1 MKKVISLL
9 LIIVNFLLMIPTYT
23 FASEY
28 CYPGNVVVVEK
39 SSGTLVSDVL
49 SVVKLALGAGILYVL
64 YEAGIIGLM
73 GSFAGLLA
81 KGISGITNVGADIR
95 AGKLP
100 KLEDVKMV
108 SDGAVALG
116 VAATAGGVAIGSKKT
131 TVIGTITTMVSA
143 GFSGVLW
150 LFS

>member
-9 LIIVNFLLMIPTYT
+9 LIVINFLLMIPTYT

-28 CYPGNVVVVEK
+28 YYPGNNEHVVIVEK
-39 SSGTLVSDVL
+39 SSGTSVSDVI

-64 YEAGIIGLM
+64 YKAGIIGLL

-95 AGKLP
+95 AGKFP
-100 KLEDVKMV
+100 IFEDAKN
-108 SDGAVALG
+108 
-116 VAATAGGVAIGSKKT
+116 AGGGIFVAG
-131 TVIGTITTMVSA
+131 GGVSA
-143 GFSGVLW
+143 VYAGLKQRWKNMIASLGALAAGIAA
-150 LFS
+150 LAI

>member
-9 LIIVNFLLMIPTYT
+9 LIMVNFLLMIPTYT

-28 CYPGNVVVVEK
+28 YYPGNVVVVEK
-39 SSGTLVSDVL
+39 SSGTSASDVI

-95 AGKLP
+95 AGRLP
-100 KLEDVKMV
+100 AFKDVKNA
-108 SDGAVALG
+108 SGGAFMAGGTVCAVCAGLKQRWNAMITSLCALGLGIVAL
-116 VAATAGGVAIGSKKT
+116 VV
-131 TVIGTITTMVSA
+131 
-143 GFSGVLW
+143 
-150 LFS
+150 

>member
-9 LIIVNFLLMIPTYT
+9 LIVINFLLMIPTYT

-28 CYPGNVVVVEK
+28 YYPRNNEHVVIVEK
-39 SSGTLVSDVL
+39 SSGTSVSDVI

-64 YEAGIIGLM
+64 YKAGIIGLL

-95 AGKLP
+95 AGKFP
-100 KLEDVKMV
+100 IFEDAKN
-108 SDGAVALG
+108 
-116 VAATAGGVAIGSKKT
+116 AGGGIFVAG
-131 TVIGTITTMVSA
+131 GGVSA
-143 GFSGVLW
+143 VYAGLKQRWKNMIVSLGALVAGIAALAI
-150 LFS
+150 

>member
-9 LIIVNFLLMIPTYT
+9 LIMVNFLLIIPTYT

-28 CYPGNVVVVEK
+28 YYPGNVVVVEK
-39 SSGTLVSDVL
+39 SSGTSASDVL

-95 AGKLP
+95 AGRLP
-100 KLEDVKMV
+100 AFKDVKNV
-108 SDGAVALG
+108 S
-116 VAATAGGVAIGSKKT
+116 GGVFVVGG
-131 TVIGTITTMVSA
+131 TVGAACTGFRQQWKAMITSFGTL
-143 GFSGVLW
+143 VLGIVT
-150 LFS
+150 LIV